1 MKNYNVKIKEEGHE
15 RNLEVSV
22 DTKEEFIKWVELLAS
37 FEKKDQISFEEIRD
51 KDSEAEKVF

>member
-1 MKNYNVKIKEEGHE
+1 
-15 RNLEVSV
+15 
-22 DTKEEFIKWVELLAS
+22 LLAS

>member
-1 MKNYNVKIKEEGHE
+1 MKNYNVKIKNNGYE
-15 RNLEVSV
+15 RNLDVTVE
-22 DTKEEFIKWVELLAS
+22 TKEEFVEWIKLLAS